1 MDEFFDGDLNNS
13 TFITVTISLN
23 EKCLYY
29 QGMAERTGWV
39 QPPQSLLFVEIRYRV
54 FGVGFLEN
62 IRGRVFGK
70 YNKSGGCWE
79 IAFLRAVWAETWA
92 NPLIWV

>member
-1 MDEFFDGDLNNS
+1 
-13 TFITVTISLN
+13 
-23 EKCLYY
+23 
-29 QGMAERTGWV
+29 MAERTGWV

-70 YNKSGGCWE
+70 YNKSGGMLGNFVFE
-79 IAFLRAVWAETWA
+79 GGLG
-92 NPLIWV
+92 